1 MESYFT
7 AFLYAALVPRQKR
20 GQNLAPLLYVSQYQ
34 IVQGKWGF
42 CKGIF
47 GKNRRFYIL
56 LLPLPNLH
64 RKVRFIRGYISDLH
78 LIAAVRGQGA
88 ILYRAI
94 ILYKA

>member
-1 MESYFT
+1 MLFAYAKGDIICTNHVSYLSMESYFT

-47 GKNRRFYIL
+47 GKNE
-56 LLPLPNLH
+56 NLRNSSAMRQFV
-64 RKVRFIRGYISDLH
+64 RKYVPQAGLRKHF
-78 LIAAVRGQGA
+78 
-88 ILYRAI
+88 
-94 ILYKA
+94 

>member
-47 GKNRRFYIL
+47 GKNE
-56 LLPLPNLH
+56 NLRNSSAMRQFV
-64 RKVRFIRGYISDLH
+64 RKYVLQVGLHKYISEQID
-78 LIAAVRGQGA
+78 I
-88 ILYRAI
+88 
-94 ILYKA
+94 